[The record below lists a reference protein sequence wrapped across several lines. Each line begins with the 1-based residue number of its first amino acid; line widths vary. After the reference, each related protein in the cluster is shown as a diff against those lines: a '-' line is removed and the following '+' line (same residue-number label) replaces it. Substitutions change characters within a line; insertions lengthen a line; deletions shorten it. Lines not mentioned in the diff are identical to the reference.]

1 MGAAYKSML
10 PFKIYI
16 FFKNTFNHF
25 SESLPRREGQKRTG
39 RITGLPFCEE
49 GCAQLRCFS
58 CKMKLFMAEFCV
70 RIESRSG
77 LRE

>member
-1 MGAAYKSML
+1 MWTRA
-10 PFKIYI
+10 
-16 FFKNTFNHF
+16 
-25 SESLPRREGQKRTG
+25 RGQKRAG
-39 RITGLPFCEE
+39 RISGLPFCEE